1 MLSFTGVKMKITFNY
16 NGEKYFIVSWSF
28 DCHLMEIQKQGGKI
42 GRFIKYDD
50 KLKVSDFMKKLDKV
64 NFC

>member
-1 MLSFTGVKMKITFNY
+1 MKIVFNY
-16 NGEKYFIVSWSF
+16 KGNKYFIVSWSF

-50 KLKVSDFMKKLDKV
+50 KLKVSDFLRKLDKV

>member
-1 MLSFTGVKMKITFNY
+1 
-16 NGEKYFIVSWSF
+16 
-28 DCHLMEIQKQGGKI
+28 MEIKKQGGKI